1 MLTNRLASAQLQLI
15 SGRKQ
20 RYIAMTAKLDAMSPL
35 KVLTRGYAMVQ
46 GGEGEVLRSVD
57 QVQPGD
63 KIKISVSDGEI
74 EAAVTNVKENSHE

>member
-1 MLTNRLASAQLQLI
+1 MI

-57 QVQPGD
+57 QVHPGD
-63 KIKISVSDGEI
+63 KIMISVSDGEI

>member
-1 MLTNRLASAQLQLI
+1 
-15 SGRKQ
+15 
-20 RYIAMTAKLDAMSPL
+20 
-35 KVLTRGYAMVQ
+35 MVQ